1 MWYSPSHGTTN
12 TVILVLDYNTVSNII
27 SLYIFEILINVASH
41 SCINQSMYK
50 MSTVNIQTGHPSACW
65 NWAFKVELRSF
76 QGCVF
81 SYNILGHIMTCVLS
95 LSPNYLSDTYF
106 ANKYFAQA
114 DVSHCCTLIKK
125 LIFSDFFC
133 YFDLEMTLM

>member
-1 MWYSPSHGTTN
+1 MWYSPSHDTTN

-50 MSTVNIQTGHPSACW
+50 ISTVDIQTGHPSASW
-65 NWAFKVELRSF
+65 IWAFKVELRSF

-81 SYNILGHIMTCVLS
+81 SYNILGHIMTVCYHYHQII
-95 LSPNYLSDTYF
+95 YLIHILQI
-106 ANKYFAQA
+106 NI
-114 DVSHCCTLIKK
+114 LPK
-125 LIFSDFFC
+125 LMFH
-133 YFDLEMTLM
+133 TAAH